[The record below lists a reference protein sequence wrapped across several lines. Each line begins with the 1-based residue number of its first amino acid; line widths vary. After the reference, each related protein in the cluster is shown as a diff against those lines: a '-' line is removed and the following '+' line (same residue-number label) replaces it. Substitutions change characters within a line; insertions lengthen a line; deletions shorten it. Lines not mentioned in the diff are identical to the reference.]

1 MPLGNIRVL
10 DLTRL
15 LPGPYCTM
23 LLADFGAEVIK
34 VEDPEVGDYAREL
47 DGNGAFFHS
56 LNRNKKSVS
65 MNLKTEQGKEIFLK
79 MAEKADVVVESFRP
93 GVMDRLGVGY
103 DALKRVNPSLVY
115 CAVTGYGQTGP
126 YAGLVGHDIN
136 YLSYAGLL
144 HFFGERD
151 KKPSVP
157 PVQIADIGGGAL
169 PATIGIMLALF
180 ERERSGKG
188 QFVDISMLDNV
199 ISWMQTILPHYFA
212 TEMQPKRGEFML
224 SGGKACYEVYETKDG
239 RYLSVGALESKF
251 WAAFCKGI
259 GREDFIP
266 LLDAPLHEQHRL
278 KAQIQTILLEKT
290 LAEWLEIFVDVEAC
304 VSPVHTL
311 EEMVKDPQVIARKII
326 QAMKDPSIG
335 EIKHIAPPIRL
346 SETPGSLRTP
356 APKLGEHTGE
366 MLAEIGYSSE
376 QVELLKTEGVIR
388 FPVQKVNKMVGG

>member
-376 QVELLKTEGVIR
+376 QVQLLKTEGVIR

>member
-34 VEDPEVGDYAREL
+34 VEDPEVGDYARWNTPEL
-47 DGNGAFFHS
+47 DGNSVLFHS
-56 LNRNKKSVS
+56 LNRNKKSVCI
-65 MNLKTEQGKEIFLK
+65 NLKTEQGKELFLK

-103 DALKRVNPSLVY
+103 GALKRVNPSLVY

-136 YLSYAGLL
+136 YLSCAGLL
-144 HFFGERD
+144 YLFGERD
-151 KKPSVP
+151 GKPSVP

-169 PATIGIMLALF
+169 PATIGIMMALF

-199 ISWMQTILPHYFA
+199 ISWMQTILPQYFA
-212 TEMQPKRGEFML
+212 ASVQLKRGELML
-224 SGGKACYEVYETKDG
+224 SGGKACYEVYETKDR
-239 RYLSVGALESKF
+239 RYLSVGALEPKF
-251 WAAFCKGI
+251 WTAFCKEI

-278 KAQIQTILLEKT
+278 KAEIQTILSEKT
-290 LAEWLEIFVDVEAC
+290 LAEWLEIFSDVEAC
-304 VSPVHTL
+304 VFPVHTL
-311 EEMVKDPQVIARKII
+311 EEMMKDPQVIARKII
-326 QAMKDPSIG
+326 QSMNHPSIG
-335 EIKHIAPPIRL
+335 EIKHIAPTIRL

-366 MLAEIGYSSE
+366 MLAEIGYSGE
-376 QVELLKTEGVIR
+376 EIELLKTEGVIR
-388 FPVQKVNKMVGG
+388 

>member
-56 LNRNKKSVS
+56 LNRNKKSVAIH
-65 MNLKTEQGKEIFLK
+65 LKTEQGKEIFLK

-103 DALKRVNPSLVY
+103 DALKRVNPSLIY

-144 HFFGERD
+144 HLFGERD
-151 KKPSVP
+151 KKPFVP

-169 PATIGIMLALF
+169 PAAIGIMLALF

-212 TEMQPKRGEFML
+212 TGVQPKRGELML
-224 SGGKACYEVYETKDG
+224 AGGKACYEMYETKDG

-278 KAQIQTILLEKT
+278 KAEIQTILSEKT

-326 QAMKDPSIG
+326 QAMSHSSIG
-335 EIKHIAPPIRL
+335 EIKHVAPPIRL
-346 SETPGSLRTP
+346 SKTPGSLRTP

-366 MLAEIGYSSE
+366 MLSEIGYSSE
-376 QVELLKTEGVIR
+376 QIELLKTEGVIR
-388 FPVQKVNKMVGG
+388 FPVPKENKTVGG